1 MNVVLTHPIHGAKVA
16 INELE
21 LERDEAA
28 GWTRYTAP
36 EPTKKAKP
44 AKSVNALAVERPA
57 FLADLE
63 EGA

>member
-1 MNVVLTHPIHGAKVA
+1 MNIILVHPSHGAKVA

-36 EPTKKAKP
+36 EPTKKV
-44 AKSVNALAVERPA
+44 KSPKSTSALTMERPA